1 MTIESIVNNAHK
13 YSDYSRG
20 SIKYQPIQYNL
31 KEDEITPDGI
41 RTFGCLTSVI
51 HTLMGAG
58 MVTLASEGLHWLY
71 QFPLTVLGG
80 FISGALTGVITY
92 YAANKLEKE
101 IEKIE

>member
-1 MTIESIVNNAHK
+1 
-13 YSDYSRG
+13 
-20 SIKYQPIQYNL
+20 
-31 KEDEITPDGI
+31 
-41 RTFGCLTSVI
+41 
-51 HTLMGAG
+51 MGAG